1 MTRNE
6 AVIRTSKGIWN
17 NISKYITERIEY
29 TCDNGEN
36 NTRVYKN
43 KLSDE
48 DLNRL
53 IRLGYNIELD
63 FSDPYLH
70 EYIISWK

>member
-6 AVIRTSKGIWN
+6 AVVRTTKGIWD
-17 NISKYITERIEY
+17 NISKYITEQIED
-29 TCDNGEN
+29 TCDSGEN
-36 NTRVYKN
+36 ETRVSKD

-48 DLNRL
+48 DINRL
-53 IRLGYNIELD
+53 SRLGYNIKLD
-63 FSDPYLH
+63 KSDSFFH